1 MMRRPLSRT
10 AARAAALLLT
20 TMAPAAGVRAQATD
34 GGGFDED
41 RAFIA
46 DHTIFVPF
54 RVTPEDVGPLRDALE
69 AERIQPD
76 TWLLV
81 MEHHAGRLAF
91 VMDQL
96 AYHHVAQGELRGE
109 PWMVSF

>member
-1 MMRRPLSRT
+1 
-10 AARAAALLLT
+10 
-20 TMAPAAGVRAQATD
+20 
-34 GGGFDED
+34 
-41 RAFIA
+41 
-46 DHTIFVPF
+46 
-54 RVTPEDVGPLRDALE
+54 
-69 AERIQPD
+69 
-76 TWLLV
+76 